1 MYTHTTHMCTH
12 IYLKPLQDMQRLM
25 KSWRKEAAGVKVGSV
40 RDNLVRYLCLTWS
53 SMVLRWL
60 GFEFNLKPLPSYA
73 FWISC

>member
-1 MYTHTTHMCTH
+1 MYTHNTHVHTH
-12 IYLKPLQDMQRLM
+12 LPKTLAGY
-25 KSWRKEAAGVKVGSV
+25 AAADEILEERSGRGKWGSV